1 MQPLDAAFTDSEWFS
16 KDANADDAVTNNSNI
31 YYSMFLLWFFV
42 CVIMT
47 AELNDS
53 QLALILDILFPLIH

>member
-1 MQPLDAAFTDSEWFS
+1 MQPLDADFTNSEWFS

-31 YYSMFLLWFFV
+31 YYVYSDFV

-47 AELNDS
+47 AELIDS
-53 QLALILDILFPLIH
+53 QLALSLDILFPLIH

>member
-1 MQPLDAAFTDSEWFS
+1 MKLLDAAFTDSEWFS

-31 YYSMFLLWFFV
+31 HYFDFI

-47 AELNDS
+47 AVLIYS
-53 QLALILDILFPLIH
+53 QVALILDICFHWFTNFNA

>member
-1 MQPLDAAFTDSEWFS
+1 MLLTDSKWFS
-16 KDANADDAVTNNSNI
+16 KDANADDAVTKNSNI
-31 YYSMFLLWFFV
+31 YYLMFYSDFV

-53 QLALILDILFPLIH
+53 QLAFIVDILFPLIH